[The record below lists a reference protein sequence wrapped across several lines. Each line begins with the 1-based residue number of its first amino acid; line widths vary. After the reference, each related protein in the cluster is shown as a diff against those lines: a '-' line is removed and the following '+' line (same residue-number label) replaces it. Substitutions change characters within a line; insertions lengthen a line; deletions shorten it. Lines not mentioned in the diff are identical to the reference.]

1 MTKLLIIRHGQSEAN
16 LQGVFVGHTNSPL
29 SALGKRQAEVTAD
42 YVVSNFHIDAVYA
55 SDLERAFYTG
65 KAVAD
70 RLGLVPHADSGM
82 REIFAGD
89 WETVKFDTLSTEY
102 GEPYQ
107 LWLRDIGLAQC
118 PNGESTAQL
127 QSRIV
132 ATLRRIAEENDGKTV
147 VVATHATPIRTFM
160 HHCSGLPLSEMKNI
174 PWVSNASVTTVHYE
188 NGVFNIVTP
197 GYDAHLGD
205 MRTALPKNV

>member
-16 LQGVFVGHTNSPL
+16 LQATFVGHTNSPL
-29 SALGKRQAEVTAD
+29 SDLGKRQAEVTAD
-42 YVVSNFHIDAVYA
+42 YVVSAYPIDAVYS

-70 RLGLVPHADSGM
+70 RLGLTVTAHKGM

-89 WETVKFDTLSTEY
+89 WERVKFDTLATQY

-127 QSRIV
+127 QTRIV
-132 ATLRRIAEENDGKTV
+132 GTLREIAEANDGKTV

-160 HHCSGLPLSEMKNI
+160 HHCSGLPLGEMKNI
-174 PWVSNASVTTVHYE
+174 PWVSNASVTVVEYE
-188 NGVFNIVTP
+188 KGSFRIVEA
-197 GYDAHLGD
+197 GHDAHLGE

>member
-29 SALGKRQAEVTAD
+29 SDLGKQQAEVTAE
-42 YVVSNFHIDAVYA
+42 YIVSNFHVDAVYA

-70 RLGLVPHADSGM
+70 RLGLSVTAVKGM

-89 WETVKFDTLSTEY
+89 WETVKFDTLSAEY

-107 LWLRDIGLAQC
+107 LWLRDIGLAH
-118 PNGESTAQL
+118 S
-127 QSRIV
+127 
-132 ATLRRIAEENDGKTV
+132 
-147 VVATHATPIRTFM
+147 
-160 HHCSGLPLSEMKNI
+160 CSS
-174 PWVSNASVTTVHYE
+174 
-188 NGVFNIVTP
+188 
-197 GYDAHLGD
+197 
-205 MRTALPKNV
+205 ALPTPSAPLPKKTTAKPWWLQPMQLPSAPLCTIAAVCPCVK

>member
-1 MTKLLIIRHGQSEAN
+1 MTKLLIIRHGQSQAN
-16 LQGVFVGHTNSPL
+16 LDGRFVGHVDSPL
-29 SALGKRQAEVTAD
+29 SDLGKQQAEVTAD
-42 YVVSNFHIDAVYA
+42 YIVSAHHVDAVYA

-65 KAVAD
+65 KTVAD
-70 RLGLVPHADSGM
+70 RLGLPITADPGM

-118 PNGESTAQL
+118 PNGESTADL
-127 QSRIV
+127 QRRIV
-132 ATLRRIAEENDGKTV
+132 STLTRIAQENDGKTV
-147 VVATHATPIRTFM
+147 VVATHATPIRVFM

-174 PWVSNASVTTVHYE
+174 PWVSNASVTTAVYE
-188 NGVFNIVTP
+188 NGSFTITEA
-197 GYDAHLGD
+197 GHDAHLGD

>member
-16 LQGVFVGHTNSPL
+16 LQGVFVGHTNAPL
-29 SALGKRQAEVTAD
+29 SELGMRQAESTAD
-42 YVVSNFHIDAVYA
+42 YIITHFPVDAVYA
-55 SDLERAFYTG
+55 SDLERAFDTG

-70 RLGLVPHADSGM
+70 RLGLPVTPEPGM

-89 WETVKFDTLSTEY
+89 WETVKFDTLTEQY
-102 GEPYQ
+102 GAPYQ
-107 LWLRDIGLAQC
+107 VWLRDIGLAQC
-118 PNGESTAQL
+118 PNGESTADL

-132 ATLRRIAEENDGKTV
+132 RTLRKIAEANDGKTV

-174 PWVSNASVTTVHYE
+174 PWVSNASLTTAHYE
-188 NGVFNIVTP
+188 NGVFTLVTP

>member
-16 LQGVFVGHTNSPL
+16 LQATFVGHTDSPL
-29 SALGKRQAEVTAD
+29 SELGMRQAECTAD
-42 YVVSNFHIDAVYA
+42 YIVSTYNVDAVYA

-70 RLGLVPHADSGM
+70 RLGLETVADAGM

-89 WETVKFDTLSTEY
+89 WERVKFDTLATQY
-102 GEPYQ
+102 GQPYQ
-107 LWLRDIGLAQC
+107 VWLKDIGLAQC
-118 PNGESTAQL
+118 PNGESTADL

-132 ATLRRIAEENDGKTV
+132 ATLRKIAEANAGNTV

-160 HHCSGLPLSEMKNI
+160 HHCSGLPLGEMKNI

-188 NGVFNIVTP
+188 NGKFTIAEA
-197 GYDAHLGD
+197 GHDAHLGE

>member
-16 LQGVFVGHTNSPL
+16 LQATFVGHTDSPL
-29 SALGKRQAEVTAD
+29 SELGMRQAECTAD
-42 YVVSNFHIDAVYA
+42 YVVSNYHVDAVYA

-65 KAVAD
+65 KTVAD
-70 RLGLVPHADSGM
+70 RLGLDTAPERGM

-89 WETVKFDTLSTEY
+89 WERVKFDTLATQY

-107 LWLRDIGLAQC
+107 VWLKDIGLAQC
-118 PNGESTAQL
+118 PNGESTADL

-132 ATLRRIAEENDGKTV
+132 ATLRRIAEANEGKTV

-160 HHCSGLPLSEMKNI
+160 HHCSGLPLREMKNI

-188 NGVFNIVTP
+188 NGKFAIAEA
-197 GYDAHLGD
+197 GHDAHLGE

>member
-29 SALGKRQAEVTAD
+29 SDLGKRQAEATAE
-42 YVVSNFHIDAVYA
+42 YIVSNFHVDAVYS
-55 SDLERAFYTG
+55 SDLERAVYTG

-70 RLGLVPHADSGM
+70 RLGITVTTRKGM

-107 LWLRDIGLAQC
+107 LWLRDIGLAH
-118 PNGESTAQL
+118 PTNGESTAQL
-127 QSRIV
+127 QGQIP
-132 ATLRRIAEENDGKTV
+132 L
-147 VVATHATPIRTFM
+147 
-160 HHCSGLPLSEMKNI
+160 GLP
-174 PWVSNASVTTVHYE
+174 PH
-188 NGVFNIVTP
+188 
-197 GYDAHLGD
+197 H
-205 MRTALPKNV
+205 

>member
-16 LQGVFVGHTNSPL
+16 LQGVFVGHTDSPL
-29 SALGKRQAEVTAD
+29 SDLGKRQAEVTAD
-42 YVVSNFHIDAVYA
+42 YIVANFHVDAVYA

-70 RLGLVPHADSGM
+70 RLGLTVTPMKGM

-89 WETVKFDTLSTEY
+89 WETVKFDTLATRY

-107 LWLRDIGLAQC
+107 VWLKDIGLAQT

-127 QSRIV
+127 Q
-132 ATLRRIAEENDGKTV
+132 ARIAHTLQTIAEANDSKTV

-174 PWVSNASVTTVHYE
+174 PWVSNASVTTAIYE
-188 NGVFNIVTP
+188 NGSFTIEEA
-197 GYDAHLGD
+197 GHDGHLGD